1 MNTRFRA
8 LISATIFT
16 GLAAIYLWQIDELRS
31 FVGVDGYSAVGYAFS
46 FLTAS
51 LLASVLS
58 VLTMWVIFFK
68 SKQGSLFAV
77 SLFPGL
83 AAVPLLLGSESLL
96 QQIRTEFG
104 QIALLIILGAGV
116 WLVSYLIILTTNV
129 VNGLILY
136 GIPLGMAGKASQF
149 IFTLIATY
157 LLLVQFFSS
166 ELPPEIR
173 AAVLMIYTF
182 AASYSACWQILGKRR
197 EVSMTAGAMSGVVG
211 LAVLVISIWP
221 LDPIW
226 SALFVIVV
234 YYMLL
239 NIALETRQKL
249 TNMIWVE
256 YSLLISLVCLIIFTA
271 ASWGINGP
279 LL

>member
-31 FVGVDGYSAVGYAFS
+31 LVGVDAYSAVGYTFS

-51 LLASVLS
+51 LLAAVLS
-58 VLTMWVIFFK
+58 LLSMWVIFFK

-83 AAVPLLLGSESLL
+83 AAVPLLLGSEALL

-129 VNGLILY
+129 VNGLILF

-166 ELPPEIR
+166 ELPTEIR
-173 AAVLMIYTF
+173 AVVLMIYTF

-271 ASWGINGP
+271 ANWGINGP

>member
-1 MNTRFRA
+1 MSTRLRA
-8 LISATIFT
+8 LISASIFSA
-16 GLAAIYLWQIDELRS
+16 LAALYLWRIDELRAM
-31 FVGVDGYSAVGYAFS
+31 FALDINTAQGYSFT

-51 LLASVLS
+51 ILATSLSLLS
-58 VLTMWVIFFK
+58 VWVLFFK

-83 AAVPLLLGSESLL
+83 AALPLLLGSESIL

-104 QIALLIILGAGV
+104 QVAVLLIIGAGV
-116 WLVSYLIILTTNV
+116 WLISYLIILTTNV

-166 ELPPEIR
+166 DLPTEIR
-173 AAVLMIYTF
+173 ALVLMVYTF

-197 EVSMTAGAMSGVVG
+197 EVSMTAGAISGVVG
-211 LAVLVISIWP
+211 LAILVISIWP

-226 SALFVIVV
+226 SSLFVIVV
-234 YYMLL
+234 YYTLL
-239 NIALETRQKL
+239 NIALETRQRL
-249 TNMIWVE
+249 NNMIWIE
-256 YSLLISLVCLIIFTA
+256 YGLLISLVCLIIFSA
-271 ASWGINGP
+271 ANWGINGS